1 MTDTYWRD
9 LAARDREQIGAACF
23 AVGAAE
29 YLFSRE
35 CDYSDRDRLVRLA
48 AVISELRIALHFS
61 PAPDGTTNTH
71 DTDDTSDVEGGRL

>member
-1 MTDTYWRD
+1 MSDTFWRD
-9 LAARDREQIGAACF
+9 LATRDREMISAACF

-35 CDYSDRDRLVRLA
+35 CSYSDRDRLVRLG
-48 AVISELRIALHFS
+48 AVIADLRIALHFS

-71 DTDDTSDVEGGRL
+71 DTSDVEGGRQ